1 MFLTINHNLHRE
13 EKVKSMSSQSIV
25 SWSNIWTVFLLPL
38 DGLLAHQVAPSLPHP
53 SLVLIAL
60 LLSEQERE
68 AHRGDSGYQE
78 KRGNRLTAQLQ
89 FLKSS
94 DAPSVC
100 ESTVQGSDC
109 SVINELI
116 NWTLRNIRTHPT
128 RHQGIAYYFFYVPR
142 WIEAVLLAS
151 RPLPLA
157 PLAFCHLLRCF
168 LPKYSLH
175 ICNLFC
181 LSIWAIL
188 NFVSLCHAPS
198 SYSNDKWTRPD
209 RGCLQF

>member
-25 SWSNIWTVFLLPL
+25 SWSNIWRVFLLPL

-60 LLSEQERE
+60 VLSEQERE

-78 KRGNRLTAQLQ
+78 KRCNRLTAQLQ

-116 NWTLRNIRTHPT
+116 NWILPNILTHPT
-128 RHQGIAYYFFYVPR
+128 RHQGIAYYFFHVPR
-142 WIEAVLLAS
+142 WIETVPLAS
-151 RPLPLA
+151 RPL
-157 PLAFCHLLRCF
+157 LLLPFATCF
-168 LPKYSLH
+168 VASCQSTHFISVTFSVY
-175 ICNLFC
+175 
-181 LSIWAIL
+181 
-188 NFVSLCHAPS
+188 
-198 SYSNDKWTRPD
+198 
-209 RGCLQF
+209 QFERF

>member
-1 MFLTINHNLHRE
+1 MFLKINHNLPRE

-25 SWSNIWTVFLLPL
+25 SWSNIWRVFLLPL
-38 DGLLAHQVAPSLPHP
+38 DGLLVNQVAPSLPHP

-60 LLSEQERE
+60 VLSEQERE

-78 KRGNRLTAQLQ
+78 KRGNRLTTQLQ

-100 ESTVQGSDC
+100 ESTVKGSDC

-116 NWTLRNIRTHPT
+116 NWTLPNIRTHPT

-142 WIEAVLLAS
+142 WIETVPLALCPS
-151 RPLPLA
+151 CLLPLA
-157 PLAFCHLLRCF
+157 SLPLAKVLT
-168 LPKYSLH
+168 
-175 ICNLFC
+175 
-181 LSIWAIL
+181 
-188 NFVSLCHAPS
+188 
-198 SYSNDKWTRPD
+198 SY
-209 RGCLQF
+209 L